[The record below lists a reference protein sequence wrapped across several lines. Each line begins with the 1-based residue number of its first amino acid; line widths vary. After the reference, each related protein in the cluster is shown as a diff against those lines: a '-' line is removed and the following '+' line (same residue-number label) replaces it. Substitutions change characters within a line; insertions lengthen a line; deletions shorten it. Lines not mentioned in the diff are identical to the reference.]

1 MNQWYF
7 VKEGKQEGPVTAPQL
22 ASLVNAGVINSSDL
36 MVWRDGLPEW
46 QSWQA
51 SGIQDEISVLPK
63 PSLSQPTPTPT
74 ITINPYS
81 VSERAQ
87 SNFGSDLAYTG
98 PGYSGYGRLRYFLT
112 IMVITIVFYAVVI
125 GITFGVIGVSNSP
138 GTGTFVGMGLIFLV
152 LMALF
157 MAASFYAAVQRAR
170 NLGMSGWAVLW
181 SLVPIMNIWIGWRMI
196 ACPEGYED
204 HRTLDLPGKVIT
216 GIWIGFLV
224 LSVAS
229 SFLSEL

>member
-22 ASLVNAGVINSSDL
+22 ASLVKAGVVDASDV
-36 MVWRDGLPEW
+36 MVWREGLPEW

-51 SGIQDEISVLPK
+51 SGIQQEITLLPP
-63 PSLSQPTPTPT
+63 PSLSQPAPTPAV
-74 ITINPYS
+74 TINPYS

-87 SNFGSDLAYTG
+87 SSFGADLAYMG

-112 IMVITIVFYAVVI
+112 IMAVTIVFYAVVI
-125 GITFGVIGVSNSP
+125 GITFGIMSASKSP
-138 GTGTFVGMGLIFLV
+138 GTGTFVGMGLTTLV

-157 MAASFYAAVQRAR
+157 MAASFYAAAQRAR
-170 NLGMSGWAVLW
+170 NLGMSGWTVLW
-181 SLVPIMNIWIGWRMI
+181 SLVPIMNIWIGWRLI

-204 HRTLDLPGKVIT
+204 HRTLDVPGKVIT
-216 GIWIGFLV
+216 GLWIGMMV
-224 LSVAS
+224 LAVAS
-229 SFLSEL
+229 SFIQA